1 VFKLKN
7 RNLIRVVVFTCLL
20 LSLASLAPALRSPL
34 ISTLKYPLYLFN
46 AARREISGIIF
57 YHRNFIQNERLRNE
71 INFLKNRINELN
83 EADFENKRLR
93 ELLALKQKTPY
104 KVIAARVIAR
114 SADSW
119 SSVIIVDKGR
129 YSGIRRGMIVINS
142 LGLVGRVI
150 DVGVSASKIMLI
162 NDSDFAVSAVAQ
174 RSRQEGL
181 VSGALGSNLV
191 MRYLPK
197 DADIKPTDIIITSG
211 LTSMYP
217 KGLIIGTVIDV
228 DREFSGLSL
237 YAVIKP
243 AVDLGGIEEVLIII
257 QQ

>member
-1 VFKLKN
+1 MLKLKN
-7 RNLIRVVVFTCLL
+7 RNLIRVVIFACLL

-34 ISTLKYPLYLFN
+34 LATLKYPLYLFN
-46 AARREISGIIF
+46 AVRREISGIIF

-83 EADFENKRLR
+83 EIKLENKRLS
-93 ELLALKQKTPY
+93 ELLSLKQKSIY
-104 KVIAARVIAR
+104 KVIASRVIGR

-119 SSVIIVDKGR
+119 SSVVIIDKGTYR
-129 YSGIRRGMIVINS
+129 GLRRGMVAVNH

-150 DVGVSASKIMLI
+150 DVGISTSKIMLI
-162 NDSDFAVSAVAQ
+162 NDSNFAVSAVVQ

-197 DADIKPTDIIITSG
+197 DADIKPGDSVVTSG
-211 LTSMYP
+211 LTEVYP
-217 KGLIIGTVIDV
+217 KGILIGTVVDV

-243 AVDLGGIEEVLIII
+243 AVDLAGIEEVLIIT